1 MVVRSEKGYMNFR
14 HSVFWNVE
22 LGKLMR
28 LRDKNVVVTGG
39 ASGIGR
45 AICELFSKEGA
56 NLVIGDLDAQGGRE
70 TVARVRNFG
79 GQAEFFATDVSDES
93 NVQTLIE
100 HAAKSLG
107 GIDIVMNNAAA
118 FIFGKVEDVSKSDW
132 DKVMS
137 VNVVGPANM
146 VRYALPYLR
155 QSSAGAVVNMASVSS
170 FVAAPAFIPYNSSKG
185 ALLQLTRSL
194 ALDLAADGIRV
205 NCVCPGAIYTPAT
218 EKHLEFE
225 GRDRDEFMTE
235 EANASFLKRLG
246 TPEEVA
252 FAALFLASEESS
264 FITGA
269 HIVVD
274 GGATV

>member
-1 MVVRSEKGYMNFR
+1 MNFR

-93 NVQTLIE
+93 NVQTLID